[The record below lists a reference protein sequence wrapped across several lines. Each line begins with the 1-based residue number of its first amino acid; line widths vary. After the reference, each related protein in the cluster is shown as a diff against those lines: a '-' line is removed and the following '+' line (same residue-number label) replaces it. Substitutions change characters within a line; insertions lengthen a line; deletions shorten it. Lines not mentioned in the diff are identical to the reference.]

1 MKTKRVIA
9 RLDIKNNALVKGI
22 HLEGFRVL
30 GDPASFA
37 KIYYEDGIDEIVYM
51 DVVASLYERNG
62 LIELIKKTAKEIFI
76 PLTVG
81 GGIRSIDDVAS
92 ILAAGAD
99 RVCINT
105 AAVHRPELITEIVNV
120 YGSSTLVIA
129 VEAIK
134 VNDEYM
140 AFTDNGREHTGLKVI
155 EWVKKIEELGAGE
168 ILLTSVDREGTGR
181 GVDFELIEKVKK
193 SISISLTAHGGIGCI
208 NDVYNTFEN
217 HNVDAACIASLF
229 HYNTIQS
236 TSPINNSIMGNK
248 SFLLSNKER
257 SGIETVSVKKLK
269 NELKEKKIRI
279 R

>member
-9 RLDIKNNALVKGI
+9 RLDIKNDALVKGI

-62 LIELIKKTAKEIFI
+62 LIDLIKKTAKEIFI

-81 GGIRSIDDVAS
+81 GGIRSLDDVSA

-105 AAVHRPELITEIVNV
+105 AAVQRPELISEIIEV

-134 VNDEYM
+134 VNEEYM
-140 AFTDNGREHTGLKVI
+140 VFTDNGREHTGIKI
-155 EWVKKIEELGAGE
+155 SEWVKKIEKLGAGE
-168 ILLTSVDREGTGR
+168 ILLTSVDREGTGK
-181 GVDFELIEKVKK
+181 GIDIELLEIVR
-193 SISISLTAHGGIGCI
+193 SCVQISIVIHGGVGSAQ
-208 NDVYNTFEN
+208 DVYNAF
-217 HNVDAACIASLF
+217 HNLNADAVCVASLF
-229 HYNTIQS
+229 HYNTIHS
-236 TSPINNSIMGNK
+236 TKPLDKSILGNK
-248 SFLLSNKER
+248 SFLLSNKKR
-257 SGIETVSVKKLK
+257 SDLESISVKNLKDKLK
-269 NELKEKKIRI
+269 NQKVRV